1 MNKISKYILLL
12 GLGAVVLTS
21 CNMDEA
27 PTYAI
32 NVEEGDSLINSKGSL
47 ELMENGMLASY
58 RSCQYGEFSQA
69 EEIQCDG
76 FNAASG
82 YGNNYGGIH
91 RSDDS
96 FTADDYYTRDFW
108 AYNYS
113 AIKDYN
119 VFLSSLELF
128 KPASAALQAQAKVCR
143 GEAYFLRAASY
154 LQLVRH
160 YAKAYNASTASTEL
174 GVPVV
179 LKYDQNE
186 KPARKTV
193 KEVYDQIK
201 LDLDAAAADL
211 ATVKGS
217 IASQKPTIDAVNAL
231 YARYYLDI
239 ADYKNAAISA
249 LNVIKSTAGYKLAST
264 SAEMNSE
271 YVKDAGTEPI
281 MQLYAS
287 LSENGSGTNSV
298 YTQSSYYSAYNIVY
312 FKPYFLPSGKLID
325 TYESTDLRLTNWFT
339 NSYYTYLG
347 KFFIGKF
354 YSFIKYLGN
363 PELRSGNT
371 PNARQKVKPFMLGE
385 MYLIAAEAYLKDNQ
399 AENAKTY
406 LNLLQTARGASA
418 TEATMANIQNE
429 WFKET
434 VGEGLR
440 LSCIKRWGEGFSTR
454 YGQKGAISNN
464 VIIAGDY
471 FNGKSI
477 STTDFHL
484 VWPIPTYEMKVNSNL
499 KQNAGYGTVQ

>member
-1 MNKISKYILLL
+1 MNKISKYIYLL
-12 GLGAVVLTS
+12 GLGAIVLTS
-21 CNMDEA
+21 CNMNEA

-76 FNAASG
+76 FNAATG

-119 VFLSSLELF
+119 IFLSSLEMF
-128 KPASAALQAQAKVCR
+128 KPASASLQAEAKVCR

-160 YAKAYNASTASTEL
+160 YAKAYNASTAATEL

-239 ADYKNAAISA
+239 ADYKNAVIAA
-249 LNVIKSTAGYKLAST
+249 MNVIKSTAGYRLSST
-264 SAEMNSE
+264 AEEMTAE

-298 YTQSSYYSAYNIVY
+298 YTQAAYHAGAGIVY
-312 FKPYFLPSGKLID
+312 FKPYFLPSGKLVD
-325 TYESTDLRLTNWFT
+325 AYERTDLRFTNWFSG
-339 NSYYTYLG
+339 SYYTYLG
-347 KFFIGKF
+347 KFTRGKF
-354 YSFIKYLGN
+354 YSLIKYLGN

-371 PNARQKVKPFMLGE
+371 PNARQKVKPFMIGE
-385 MYLIAAEAYLKDNQ
+385 MYLIAAEAYFKDNQ
-399 AENAKTY
+399 ADNAKTV

-418 TEATMANIQNE
+418 TSATMANIQNE

-440 LSCIKRWGEGFSTR
+440 LSCIKRWGEGFTAR
-454 YGQKGAISNN
+454 YGQKGAIDNSAI
-464 VIIAGDY
+464 VAGDN
-471 FNGKSI
+471 FTGKSI
-477 STTDFHL
+477 SADDFHL

-499 KQNAGYGTVQ
+499 KQNQGYGSN